1 MKRIFAVFTALL
13 ILCSG
18 FYANAER
25 NGSSSSKIGGN
36 ISDFV
41 SETIHGENING
52 AVFAQKKIT
61 VLHYFSIWSAVCIN
75 EMEYMQTAAD
85 GFPDDIG
92 VYGLLYEDAT
102 STPEACA
109 ELMESAGYTYDC
121 IRLDSVLGALV
132 SEYNMIPQT
141 FIVNNQGVVVE
152 HFVGEFENYGQLEQR
167 IEHWLGY
174 SEQNC
179 TITFIDGLT
188 DEIISQANIPV
199 GGSAVPP
206 IPPEHEGYEFL
217 MWEGIYQNVQH
228 SGNVYARY
236 EAVEPITRPGDV
248 DMDGI
253 VSIADALVTARV
265 ALELIEHDGVAQ
277 YGDLD
282 NDGRITI
289 ADALLIARIAIGV
302 A

>member
-25 NGSSSSKIGGN
+25 NGSSSSKIGEN
-36 ISDFV
+36 ISGFV

-61 VLHYFSIWSAVCIN
+61 VLHYFSTWSAVCIN

-167 IEHWLGY
+167 IEH
-174 SEQNC
+174 
-179 TITFIDGLT
+179 
-188 DEIISQANIPV
+188 
-199 GGSAVPP
+199 
-206 IPPEHEGYEFL
+206 
-217 MWEGIYQNVQH
+217 
-228 SGNVYARY
+228 
-236 EAVEPITRPGDV
+236 
-248 DMDGI
+248 
-253 VSIADALVTARV
+253 
-265 ALELIEHDGVAQ
+265 
-277 YGDLD
+277 
-282 NDGRITI
+282 
-289 ADALLIARIAIGV
+289 
-302 A
+302 

>member
-25 NGSSSSKIGGN
+25 NGSSSSKIGEN
-36 ISDFV
+36 ISGFV

-61 VLHYFSIWSAVCIN
+61 VLHYFSTWSAVCIN

-179 TITFIDGLT
+179 T
-188 DEIISQANIPV
+188 
-199 GGSAVPP
+199 
-206 IPPEHEGYEFL
+206 H
-217 MWEGIYQNVQH
+217 
-228 SGNVYARY
+228 NVYRW
-236 EAVEPITRPGDV
+236 P
-248 DMDGI
+248 
-253 VSIADALVTARV
+253 
-265 ALELIEHDGVAQ
+265 
-277 YGDLD
+277 
-282 NDGRITI
+282 DGRNNF
-289 ADALLIARIAIGV
+289 AGKHSRRRFGCSPDSARTRGLRVPDVGRHISECSTFGECLCAI
-302 A
+302 

>member
-1 MKRIFAVFTALL
+1 MKRILAAFTALL
-13 ILCSG
+13 ILFSG

-25 NGSSSSKIGGN
+25 NGSSSSKIGEN
-36 ISDFV
+36 ISGFV
-41 SETIHGENING
+41 SETIYGESISG
-52 AVFAQKKIT
+52 AIFTQKKIT
-61 VLHYFSIWSAVCIN
+61 VLHFFSTWSAVCIN
-75 EMEYMQTAAD
+75 EMEYMQKAAD
-85 GFPDDIG
+85 SFPDD
-92 VYGLLYEDAT
+92 VRVCGLLHEDAT

-109 ELMESAGYTYDC
+109 ALMESAGYTYDC
-121 IRLDSVLGALV
+121 IRLDSVLSGLV

-141 FIVNNQGVVVE
+141 FIVDNQGVVVE
-152 HFVGEFENYGQLEQR
+152 HFVGEFESYMQFEQR

-179 TITFIDGLT
+179 TVTFIDGLT
-188 DEIISQANIPV
+188 DEIISQVNVPV

-236 EAVEPITRPGDV
+236 EAVEPNIRPGDV

>member
-1 MKRIFAVFTALL
+1 
-13 ILCSG
+13 
-18 FYANAER
+18 
-25 NGSSSSKIGGN
+25 
-36 ISDFV
+36 
-41 SETIHGENING
+41 
-52 AVFAQKKIT
+52 
-61 VLHYFSIWSAVCIN
+61 
-75 EMEYMQTAAD
+75 
-85 GFPDDIG
+85 
-92 VYGLLYEDAT
+92 
-102 STPEACA
+102 
-109 ELMESAGYTYDC
+109 MESAGYTYDC

-277 YGDLD
+277 YGDMD

>member
-1 MKRIFAVFTALL
+1 ML

-25 NGSSSSKIGGN
+25 NGSSSSKIGEN

-52 AVFAQKKIT
+52 AVLLKKDNGSA
-61 VLHYFSIWSAVCIN
+61 LFSTWSAVCIN

-85 GFPDDIG
+85 AFPDDIG
-92 VYGLLYEDAT
+92 VCGLLYEDAT

>member
-1 MKRIFAVFTALL
+1 MRMQQALRRHAPSLWKARGTLTIAFGL
-13 ILCSG
+13 IRCWVH
-18 FYANAER
+18 F
-25 NGSSSSKIGGN
+25 
-36 ISDFV
+36 
-41 SETIHGENING
+41 
-52 AVFAQKKIT
+52 
-61 VLHYFSIWSAVCIN
+61 
-75 EMEYMQTAAD
+75 
-85 GFPDDIG
+85 
-92 VYGLLYEDAT
+92 
-102 STPEACA
+102 
-109 ELMESAGYTYDC
+109 
-121 IRLDSVLGALV
+121 V

-188 DEIISQANIPV
+188 DEIISQAKHSRRRF
-199 GGSAVPP
+199 GCSP

-253 VSIADALVTARV
+253 VSIADALVTAR
-265 ALELIEHDGVAQ
+265 ALRSNLLNTTALRSTEIW
-277 YGDLD
+277 
-282 NDGRITI
+282 ITTEE
-289 ADALLIARIAIGV
+289 
-302 A
+302 